1 MSLSNGDRCVA
12 EPCCGL
18 FQNVSV
24 LQSQSPTL
32 HLVGRSY
39 TGDQKQ
45 IQEVRT
51 ELPKSKPGI
60 FN

>member
-1 MSLSNGDRCVA
+1 MSLSNGESCVA

-39 TGDQKQ
+39 TDQKQ

-51 ELPKSKPGI
+51 ELLKSKSGI